1 MPTEISRRFGRP
13 SWMTPFGHE
22 GFGDVFFDRLWPE
35 WRRDLGEE
43 WSPRVD
49 FFEKDGKYYI
59 IAEIAGMKKEDISVS
74 IESGYL
80 SISGKKEPANEV
92 KDTVYYMNE
101 SRKGTFARRFR
112 LPEDV
117 DTENVDASYENGVL
131 SLVLLRKDGSKIK
144 KIAIH

>member
-1 MPTEISRRFGRP
+1 MSTEITRRFGRP

-49 FFEKDGKYYI
+49 FFEKDGKYHI
-59 IAEIAGMKKEDISVS
+59 TAEIPGMKKEDISVS
-74 IESGYL
+74 IENGYL
-80 SISGKKEPANEV
+80 IISGIRESTKEDNNSV
-92 KDTVYYMNE
+92 FYLKE
-101 SRKGTFARRFR
+101 SRKGSFTRRFR
-112 LPEDV
+112 LPDDV
-117 DTENVDASYENGVL
+117 DEEKVDASYENGVL
-131 SLVLLRKDGSKIK
+131 TLLLLRKDGSKTK